1 MITLYWEE
9 KKGEGKKVRGG
20 MLLIIVMMIIIIIK
34 GTGSETDMRAHCHP
48 TETKGEKHVTSLKA
62 VWLQRISKM
71 VTLGF

>member
-20 MLLIIVMMIIIIIK
+20 MLLIIVMMIIIIK

-48 TETKGEKHVTSLKA
+48 TETKGEKHVTSVKA